1 VKNALKAEYIEDVS
15 SWDSGG
21 GTMLDLITLKSG
33 KVIAISEEVA
43 ILYDNMEDLECGEGR
58 NRPSI
63 LL

>member
-1 VKNALKAEYIEDVS
+1 VNDALKAEYVEDVS

-21 GTMLDLITLKSG
+21 GTILDLVTLKSG
-33 KVIAISEEVA
+33 KVIAISEEVVV
-43 ILYDNMEDLECGEGR
+43 LYDNMEDLEAGESR

>member
-1 VKNALKAEYIEDVS
+1 MKNALKAEYVKDVS

-43 ILYDNMEDLECGEGR
+43 ILYANMEDLECGDSR
-58 NRPSI
+58 DRPSI